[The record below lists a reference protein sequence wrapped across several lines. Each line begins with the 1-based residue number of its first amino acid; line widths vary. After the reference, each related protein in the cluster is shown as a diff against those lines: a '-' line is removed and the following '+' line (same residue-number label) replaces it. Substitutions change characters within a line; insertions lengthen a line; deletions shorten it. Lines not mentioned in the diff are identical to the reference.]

1 MVPCE
6 FQVRGFR
13 SRKGSKQAKLEYI
26 SLPFCS
32 LEAVRKLFLACRM
45 TALLDVRSLCRLPTT
60 SKRRLNKKKLQ
71 LPRSQASKPTTDLG
85 KIIGM
90 SDSVLDMSAS
100 FFWNFI
106 NDIWTSDESIVVA

>member
-1 MVPCE
+1 
-6 FQVRGFR
+6 
-13 SRKGSKQAKLEYI
+13 
-26 SLPFCS
+26 
-32 LEAVRKLFLACRM
+32 M
-45 TALLDVRSLCRLPTT
+45 TPLLDVRTLCRLPTS
-60 SKRRLNKKKLQ
+60 SKRRLNKKNFQ

-106 NDIWTSDESIVVA
+106 NDIWTSDESIVVAIIGDLLRDSIEDKSLPWSSCFPRLLILVVLIFLP